1 MEDLEAQAAAKPDL
15 DADARRALVEGE
27 DQSPEKME
35 GLLHWAITSSDE
47 SPSGPSAAAHA
58 RRPHSPF
65 WATPGG
71 RFDLVLPEA
80 FFVSNLKGP
89 KGRGRERPRGS
100 VFGGAQGWRGRRDG

>member
-35 GLLHWAITSSDE
+35 GLLHWAITNSDE

-71 RFDLVLPEA
+71 RVVLPDA
-80 FFVSNLKGP
+80 LSRRFSISL
-89 KGRGRERPRGS
+89 GRGRERPRGS